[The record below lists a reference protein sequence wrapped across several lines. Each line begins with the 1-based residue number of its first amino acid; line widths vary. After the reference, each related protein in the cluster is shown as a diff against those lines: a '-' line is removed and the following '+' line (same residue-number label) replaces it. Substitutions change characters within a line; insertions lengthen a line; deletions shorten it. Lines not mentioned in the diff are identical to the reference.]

1 MLSPAGSSSVS
12 ASRAIAIK
20 PRTCLAS
27 ARSRFLVALYLPSED
42 EQPIIGV
49 TTESQ
54 NPIG

>member
-42 EQPIIGV
+42 EQPTIGV